1 MPVVEAM
8 VYPPARNNQQ
18 YVAYNI
24 HGLKHFE
31 QPLSTFLLFRH
42 AESIS
47 LTLSPNH
54 HHPQKKTKV
63 EEEEDDVN
71 PSTVQYYTGFT
82 SIGGDPN
89 LLVLNSTAIPS
100 SYNNNYHS
108 NKPHTILHLGKGG
121 TLIQPDQHQQPQRMP
136 PLFMQQ
142 QMSLGSFPGSGLSPG
157 FQEEGGSYFYY
168 GYPGYAASTALHQ
181 NHPASMTS
189 NNNGGGGGSN
199 FTPDYNDAGG
209 NGIAEGDHQQQHQQ
223 HQFEQI
229 RPMGMTPLVFTGL
242 PANFQLTSLHSVG
255 GGLSGGG
262 VGGGGGGFYEYN
274 ASANAYHP
282 GLLQVLSTEDGTMID
297 GGGGGGG
304 TIASNG
310 TTVPYHHFR
319 MVPMPA
325 MGNAVA
331 PLQQPKKWVR
341 WSEDEDRILGQ
352 AVEQYGENNFRQIS
366 EQVFQGTRT
375 EQQCKNRWKKV
386 SVYRTWDSSNC
397 LSPSPCLL
405 SFYSH
410 GLSGTPARTCQRSMD
425 KGGG

>member
-1 MPVVEAM
+1 
-8 VYPPARNNQQ
+8 
-18 YVAYNI
+18 
-24 HGLKHFE
+24 
-31 QPLSTFLLFRH
+31 
-42 AESIS
+42 
-47 LTLSPNH
+47 
-54 HHPQKKTKV
+54 
-63 EEEEDDVN
+63 VN

-100 SYNNNYHS
+100 SYNNSNYYHS

-142 QMSLGSFPGSGLSPG
+142 QMSLGSFPGSGPSPG
-157 FQEEGGSYFYY
+157 FQEEGGSYYYY
-168 GYPGYAASTALHQ
+168 GYPGYAASTALHHD
-181 NHPASMTS
+181 HPASTTS

-199 FTPDYNDAGG
+199 FTPNYNDAGG
-209 NGIAEGDHQQQHQQ
+209 NVIAEGDDHQQQHQQ

-229 RPMGMTPLVFTGL
+229 RPMGMTPLVFSGL
-242 PANFQLTSLHSVG
+242 PANFQLSSLHSVG

-262 VGGGGGGFYEYN
+262 VGGGFCEYN

-282 GLLQVLSTEDGTMID
+282 GLLQVVSTEDGTTID
-297 GGGGGGG
+297 GGGGGG

-352 AVEQYGENNFRQIS
+352 AVEQYGENNFRHIS

-386 SVYRTWDSSNC
+386 SVYRTGTHRIVCRHHNV
-397 LSPSPCLL
+397 LS